1 MPSWKAPAAFRSN
14 SSKGRSTGGDYVRP
28 FLAASVL
35 AIAAW
40 GQDPVVDSLDRDYS
54 TELPRIAPLEPQ
66 AALASF
72 EIHPDF
78 RMDLVAAE
86 PLVRDPI
93 AMAFDERGRL
103 FVVEMRGYS
112 EQREENIGAV
122 QLLEDKDGDGI
133 YDAASDYVDGLAWP
147 TAVACYQGGAFVAVP
162 PDILYCKDTDGDG
175 RADTREIVFTGFGL
189 ENVQGLLNSFTW
201 GLDGRIHGATSSS
214 GANVTKPG
222 AASPPLS
229 LRGRDFSFDPRTL
242 EIRAESG
249 GGQHGLTFDLYG
261 NEFVCHNSRHIIH
274 VVYEDRYIARNPYLK
289 APSPLID
296 IPADG
301 AAADVFRISPVE
313 PWRIVRTRLR
323 VGGLVPGPIEGGGT
337 AAGYFTSATG
347 VTIYKGDA
355 WPKEYRGQAFIGDVG
370 SNLIHRKTLR
380 PDGVTFIAERADA
393 GTEFVRSTDIWFR
406 PVQFANAPDGCLY
419 VADMYRE
426 VIEHPDSLPPIIKHH
441 LDLTSGN
448 DRGRIYRIAPKG
460 FQHRPVPDLSAA
472 TNTALAELVAH
483 PNAWHHETAMRLLLE
498 RGAKDVG
505 DPLRKIA
512 KRDDTPDARIRALH
526 TLENLGLLDVTDV
539 ANALDSNSPV
549 VREHG
554 LLAAEPLLRTGI
566 DTELI
571 FAVLRCTYDPDE
583 RVRYRAA
590 FAIGEA
596 QPPWDVAGLQPLIQ
610 LGLDDPWTRLAVLSS
625 VGRRPAAV
633 LTNLLLDAS
642 AFRTPLDGDFIEPLA
657 EFVGAMAE
665 TKDLASCIAKLTLVK
680 DDDARD
686 RIVRGVLRGGQDA
699 GRPRAIAEVVA
710 ANPIARGVLDK
721 LRADAVANSTNR
733 DKPAAARMHAIR
745 DLGFVA
751 ESDALPIL
759 EQCLSADESGDVQ
772 SAALNTLSQ
781 MDSTIAAKILLR
793 AWPALGPSLRERAM
807 ETLSSTASAL
817 NLMFDALDSDSFN
830 ARQIDSVRASQL
842 RNHPDE
848 HIRERALKLLTP
860 TSNRDSI
867 LERYRP
873 VLTMSGDSAKGKVL
887 FAENCAQ
894 CHRFQGQGSV
904 VGPDLATVAQAGPE
918 KILTNLLDPNREVNP
933 QYTNYV
939 IETNDFETHTGII
952 SSETATAITLL
963 RAHGE
968 TDTILRS
975 NIESITSTALSIMP
989 EGLEDA
995 LGVQGVSD
1003 LLAYLTAK

>member
-1 MPSWKAPAAFRSN
+1 M
-14 SSKGRSTGGDYVRP
+14 
-28 FLAASVL
+28 
-35 AIAAW
+35 
-40 GQDPVVDSLDRDYS
+40 
-54 TELPRIAPLEPQ
+54 E
-66 AALASF
+66 
-72 EIHPDF
+72 
-78 RMDLVAAE
+78 LVAAE

-112 EQREENIGAV
+112 EQREENIGSV
-122 QLLEDKDGDGI
+122 RLLEDKDRDGV
-133 YDAASDYVDGLAWP
+133 YDVASDYIDGLAWP
-147 TAVACYQGGAFVAVP
+147 TAVACYQGGVFVAVP
-162 PDILYCKDTDGDG
+162 PDILYCKDTNGDG
-175 RADTREIVFTGFGL
+175 RADTRDVVFTGFGL
-189 ENVQGLLNSFTW
+189 ENVQGLLNSFNW
-201 GLDGRIHGATSSS
+201 RLDGRIHGATSSS
-214 GANVTKPG
+214 GASVTKPG
-222 AASPPLS
+222 SASPPLS

-242 EIRAESG
+242 EMRAESG

-274 VVYEDRYIARNPYLK
+274 VVYEDRYIARNPYLE
-289 APSPLID
+289 APSALID
-296 IPADG
+296 IPVDG

-355 WPKEYRGQAFIGDVG
+355 WPEEYRGQAFIGDVG

-380 PDGVTFIAERADA
+380 PSGVTFIAERADA
-393 GTEFVRSTDIWFR
+393 GMEFIRSTDIWFR

-426 VIEHPDSLPPIIKHH
+426 VIEHPDSLPPIIKQH

-448 DRGRIYRIAPKG
+448 DRGRIYRIAPKD
-460 FQHRPVPDLSAA
+460 FRHRPAPDLGAEMNA
-472 TNTALAELVAH
+472 ELAELVAH
-483 PNAWHHETAMRLLLE
+483 PNAWRHETAMRLLLE
-498 RGAKDVG
+498 RGAEDVG

-512 KRDDTPDARIRALH
+512 RRDDTPDACIRALH
-526 TLENLGLLDVTDV
+526 TLENLGLLDAADVTD
-539 ANALDSNSPV
+539 ALESNSPAM
-549 VREHG
+549 REHG
-554 LLAAEPLLRTGI
+554 LLAAEPLLRTET

-596 QPPWDVAGLQPLIQ
+596 HPPWDVAGLQPLIQ
-610 LGLDDPWTRLAVLSS
+610 QGLDDPWMRLAVLSS

-642 AFRTPLDGDFIEPLA
+642 AFQTPLDGDFIGPLA
-657 EFVGAMAE
+657 EFAGAMAE
-665 TKDLASCIAKLTLVK
+665 TKELAACIAKLTLVK
-680 DDDARD
+680 NDNARD
-686 RIVRGVLRGGQDA
+686 RIVRGVLRGGQNA
-699 GRPRAIAEVVA
+699 GRPSAVAEVVA
-710 ANPIARGVLDK
+710 ANPIARATLDK
-721 LRADAVANSTNR
+721 LRADAIDNAANRNR
-733 DKPAAARMHAIR
+733 PSASRINAIH
-745 DLGFVA
+745 DLGFVIEEEA
-751 ESDALPIL
+751 VPIL
-759 EQCLSADESGDVQ
+759 ERCLAADEPGDVQ
-772 SAALNTLSQ
+772 AAALLTLSQ
-781 MDSTIAAKILLR
+781 MDSAVTSKILLR
-793 AWPALGPSLRERAM
+793 AWPGLGPSLRERAM
-807 ETLSSTASAL
+807 ETLCSTPAAL
-817 NLMFDALDSDSFN
+817 DLVFDAVETGSFN
-830 ARQIDSVRASQL
+830 ARQIDSVRAAQL

-860 TSNRDSI
+860 SSDRESI

-873 VLTMSGDSAKGKVL
+873 ALTTPGDTAKGKVL

-894 CHRFQGQGSV
+894 CHRFQGQGSA

-918 KILTNLLDPNREVNP
+918 KVLTNLLDPNREVNP

-939 IETNDFETHTGII
+939 IETTDFETHTGII

-975 NIESITSTALSIMP
+975 NIESVTSTDLSIMP
-989 EGLEDA
+989 EGLEEA
-995 LGVQGVSD
+995 LHLQGIAD
-1003 LLAYLTAK
+1003 LLAYLTGK